1 MICNRFCHPFHGF
14 QLPFLFLRGVP
25 HPTLPRGVLHRLAMG
40 MSPVSR
46 ALNAA
51 RLRLAKFQFIALIA
65 QILRHDSPDFKVGT
79 VFAIYADCSEI
90 VFLAFGVLTTFLHTI
105 IIIVTGGKASRVP

>member
-1 MICNRFCHPFHGF
+1 
-14 QLPFLFLRGVP
+14 GVP

-51 RLRLAKFQFIALIA
+51 RLRLAKFQFIEISTQTLGHVRTQIALC
-65 QILRHDSPDFKVGT
+65 LRERVHRF
-79 VFAIYADCSEI
+79 SEI
-90 VFLAFGVLTTFLHTI
+90 SFNFLI
-105 IIIVTGGKASRVP
+105 KK